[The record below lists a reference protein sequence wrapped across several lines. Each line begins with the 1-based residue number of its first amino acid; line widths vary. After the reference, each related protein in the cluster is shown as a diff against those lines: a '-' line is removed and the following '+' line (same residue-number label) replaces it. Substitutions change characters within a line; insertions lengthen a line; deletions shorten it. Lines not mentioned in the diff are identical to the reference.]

1 MTDKF
6 TPGPWVVQAKC
17 NAAINRHPAIISDT
31 GEVAKASWQGGEMM
45 TQANATLLAS
55 APDLLAALQELLED
69 ADSYAADG
77 IYPSPLTRSKARAA
91 IAKARGL

>member
-6 TPGPWVVQAKC
+6 TPRPWVVQAKC
-17 NAAINRHPAIISDT
+17 NAAINRHPAIISDA
-31 GEVAKASWQGGEMM
+31 GEVAKASWQGSEML

-55 APDLLAALQELLED
+55 APDLLAALEALLND
-69 ADSYAADG
+69 VGRASSMLGAV
-77 IYPSPLTRSKARAA
+77 KARAA